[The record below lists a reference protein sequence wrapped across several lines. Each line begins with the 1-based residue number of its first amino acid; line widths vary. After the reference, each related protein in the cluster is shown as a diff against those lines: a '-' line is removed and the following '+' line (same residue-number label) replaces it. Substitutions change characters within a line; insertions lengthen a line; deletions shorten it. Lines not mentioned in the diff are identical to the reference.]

1 MLLQNNLKSEICQL
15 MNDQVFNN
23 DSLKSLLNLKS
34 SATIDGLHDKLI
46 RFSIEYKNKLKMLWE
61 EDVHNNGRDSL
72 ASKITDFET
81 LFVSQG
87 NDLR

>member
-1 MLLQNNLKSEICQL
+1 
-15 MNDQVFNN
+15 MNDQIFDN

-34 SATIDGLHDKLI
+34 SATFDGLHDKLI

-61 EDVHNNGRDSL
+61 EDVNKNGRDAL